1 MQGITFGEA
10 AITELM
16 VMVIEDNWDSNTLRN
31 FMEVNDAVAVGFII
45 ILDSEPALYAVRH
58 PLEVVTPAIHRLFF
72 LAKCAA
78 KVDVDLRSRGVRHA
92 HDIHDLAVN
101 AQVANTVEDNMLTW
115 GCQAVELSGMEAE
128 ALAAIAGKLT
138 SAL

>member
-10 AITELM
+10 AVAEL
-16 VMVIEDNWDSNTLRN
+16 VMVIVKDDWDSDSLRD
-31 FMEVNDAVAVGFII
+31 FVEINDAVAVGFVI

-101 AQVANTVEDNMLTW
+101 TQVADAIEDNMLTW

-138 SAL
+138 GTL